1 MKKFKTIW
9 WAIKLFFTRIQY
21 GNPSKKLK
29 IIGVTGTNGK
39 TTTVTLLHK
48 IATKMSY
55 KSGLIGTVE
64 ILIGEEKFQA
74 DSNKPIPATTPDSVL
89 LTKIFAKMVEKGC
102 KYVFMEVSSHALDQN
117 RVAGVNFTGGIFT
130 NLTHDHL
137 DYHKDLENY
146 FKAKK
151 KFFEMLPENA
161 FALSNIDDEYGN
173 AMLDDIKAEKF
184 FYGFPEV
191 PEAQLRG
198 ISPKLGFGEDFY
210 GKILKSDFS
219 GLELDF
225 NGPARFRLSE
235 AMAGGEKIH
244 SKLLGKFNAYNL
256 LAVWSTCKLLGFN
269 MPARNASH
277 SEAGGKEVN
286 KILENIE
293 PPRGRF
299 EHFVSKNGISIIV
312 DYAHSPDALEKVLLA
327 IKEIKS
333 ENSRIISVF
342 GCGGDRDTSKRPKM
356 GKIGASLS
364 DIAIFTSDNPRSENP
379 DKIIEAMKDNLSHEE
394 ARKVITIS
402 DRRLAIEQSVELAK
416 EGDIILCAG
425 KGHEDYQEMN
435 GTKKHFDDV
444 EEFRK
449 ALS

>member
-1 MKKFKTIW
+1 MKKLKTIW
-9 WAIKLFFTRIQY
+9 WAVKLFFTRIQY

-39 TTTVTLLHK
+39 TTVATLLYK
-48 IATKMSY
+48 IATALGH

-64 ILIGEEKFQA
+64 ILIEEEKFKT
-74 DSNKPIPATTPDSVL
+74 DSGKPIPATTPDSVF
-89 LTKIFAKMVEKGC
+89 LTKLFAKMIKAGC
-102 KYVFMEVSSHALDQN
+102 EYVFMEVSSHALDQK

-151 KFFEMLPENA
+151 KFFEMLPKNA
-161 FALSNIDDEYGN
+161 FALSNMDDEHGN

-184 FYGFPEV
+184 FYSF

-198 ISPKLGFGEDFY
+198 VSPKLGFGEGFY

-225 NGPARFRLSE
+225 N
-235 AMAGGEKIH
+235 GEKIH

-256 LAVWSTCKLLGFN
+256 LAVWATLRLLNFN
-269 MPARNASH
+269 I
-277 SEAGGKEVN
+277 KEVN

-293 PPRGRF
+293 APRGRF
-299 EHFVSKNGISIIV
+299 EHFISKNGISIIV
-312 DYAHSPDALEKVLLA
+312 DYAHSPDALEKVLLT

-333 ENSRIISVF
+333 KNSRIISVF

-379 DKIIEAMKDNLSHEE
+379 DKIIEVMKDNLSHEE
-394 ARKVITIS
+394 AKKIITIS
-402 DRRLAIEQSVELAK
+402 DRRLAIEEAVELAK

-425 KGHEDYQEMN
+425 KGHEEYQEI
-435 GTKKHFDDV
+435 KSVKSHFNDI
-444 EEFRK
+444 EEFK
-449 ALS
+449 KVLK